1 MELYTFTNL
10 AGAQGM
16 LRVKADHAV
25 DLTPGFY
32 RVAEDAADGT
42 TIHAFTV
49 IEKIKSEV
57 VGGEYYSWY
66 AVKDYSRTI
75 DRVTV
80 VAQRVESNVVTSSI
94 AFVTLAESGAIDP
107 VTAGEHS
114 DVFAEWQP
122 GINYTVGNIRRYSKK
137 LYKCLQAHTSQDGWE
152 PDVAASLWKNIAD
165 PAEEWPEW
173 SQPIGAH
180 DAYQSG
186 DKVSHAGKHWVSTAD
201 NNVWEPGTYGWK
213 EAGE

>member
-49 IEKIKSEV
+49 VEKTKSEV

-66 AVKDYSRTI
+66 AAKDYSRTV

-80 VAQRVESNVVTSSI
+80 VAQRVESNAIASSI
-94 AFVTLAESGAIDP
+94 AFVTLAESGAIDA

-114 DVFAEWQP
+114 DVFSEWQP
-122 GINYTVGNIRRYSKK
+122 GIGYAVGNIRRHSDK
-137 LYKCLQAHTSQDGWE
+137 LYKCIQAHTSQIDWE
-152 PDVAASLWKNIAD
+152 PGAAASLWATIAD
-165 PAEEWPEW
+165 PVEEWPEW
-173 SQPIGAH
+173 SQPVGAH
-180 DAYQSG
+180 DAYQNG
-186 DKVSHAGKHWVSTAD
+186 DKVSHADKRWLSTAD
-201 NNVWEPGTYGWK
+201 NNVWEPGTYGWE
-213 EAGE
+213 EAT